1 MKKLIEMFEE
11 KFNIEAFYRDN
22 REMIIKVAAVALA
35 IVAAFF
41 VFAVRDDD
49 TGSASGDTVE
59 TETSVSEPETAA
71 IYVDIGGEV
80 KNPMLAELPEGS
92 RVDDAI
98 KAAGGLTDKADLTD
112 INRAAF
118 VEDGEKIYIP
128 AIIDEDDMS
137 TSAGSAALT
146 SGGSEAGGQS
156 SSYSGGKVNINTAG
170 SDELQT
176 LTGIGPVTAQKI
188 IDYRTENGRFSSIED
203 IKNVSGIGD
212 KTFEKFKDD
221 IRV

>member
-1 MKKLIEMFEE
+1 MKKLMEMLEE

-22 REMIIKVAAVALA
+22 RELIIKVAAVALA

-41 VFAVRDDD
+41 VFAASDDD
-49 TGSASGDTVE
+49 TGAVAGDDVE
-59 TETSVSEPETAA
+59 TEVSVTEPQTDA

-80 KNPMLAELPEGS
+80 KKPMLAELPEGS

-128 AIIDEDDMS
+128 AIIDEDDMTYAS
-137 TSAGSAALT
+137 GEYLT
-146 SGGSEAGGQS
+146 SDALGIVDRS

>member
-1 MKKLIEMFEE
+1 MKRLIDKLGI
-11 KFNIEAFYRDN
+11 NIDLENFLRQN
-22 REMIIKVAAVALA
+22 REIIIKVAAVALA

-41 VFAVRDDD
+41 VFASGGEEGND
-49 TGSASGDTVE
+49 TVNSDSFDVE
-59 TETSVSEPETAA
+59 TEANETSEAV

-80 KNPMLAELPEGS
+80 NNPMLAELPEGS

-128 AIIDEDDMS
+128 AVIEDDELPLS
-137 TSAGSAALT
+137 SVE
-146 SGGSEAGGQS
+146 SGGGRTINSD
-156 SSYSGGKVNINTAG
+156 GKININTAD

-176 LTGIGPVTAQKI
+176 LTGVGPVTAQKI
-188 IDYRTENGRFSSIED
+188 IDYRQDNGRFSTIED

-221 IRV
+221 IKV

>member
-1 MKKLIEMFEE
+1 MKNIIEKLGENI
-11 KFNIEAFYRDN
+11 NIEAFFRKN
-22 REMIIKVAAVALA
+22 KELIIKVAAVALA

-41 VFAVRDDD
+41 VFASGCGENSAPV
-49 TGSASGDTVE
+49 TGDSVE
-59 TETSVSEPETAA
+59 AENAVSETAA
-71 IYVDIGGEV
+71 AVIYVDIGGEV

-98 KAAGGLTDKADLTD
+98 KAAGGLTDKADITD

-128 AIIDEDDMS
+128 AVIEENELSLSPREDGNSS
-137 TSAGSAALT
+137 TT
-146 SGGSEAGGQS
+146 V
-156 SSYSGGKVNINTAG
+156 YSDGKININTADY
-170 SDELQT
+170 DELQT
-176 LTGIGPVTAQKI
+176 LTGVGPVTAQKI
-188 IDYRTENGRFSSIED
+188 IDYREDSGRFTTIED

-221 IRV
+221 IKV

>member
-1 MKKLIEMFEE
+1 MKNIIEKLGENI
-11 KFNIEAFYRDN
+11 NIEAFFRKN
-22 REMIIKVAAVALA
+22 KELIIKVAAVALA

-41 VFAVRDDD
+41 VFASGGGENSAPV
-49 TGSASGDTVE
+49 TGDSVE
-59 TETSVSEPETAA
+59 AENAVSETAA
-71 IYVDIGGEV
+71 AVIYVDIGGEV

-98 KAAGGLTDKADLTD
+98 KAAGGLTDKADITD

-128 AIIDEDDMS
+128 AVIEENELSLSSGEDGNSS
-137 TSAGSAALT
+137 TT
-146 SGGSEAGGQS
+146 V
-156 SSYSGGKVNINTAG
+156 YSDGKININTADY
-170 SDELQT
+170 DELQT
-176 LTGIGPVTAQKI
+176 LTGVGPVTAQKI
-188 IDYRTENGRFSSIED
+188 IDYREDSGRFTTIED

-221 IRV
+221 IKV

>member
-1 MKKLIEMFEE
+1 MKKLMEMLKE
-11 KFNIEAFYRDN
+11 KFNIEAFYSDN
-22 REMIIKVAAVALA
+22 RELIIKVAAVALA

-41 VFAVRDDD
+41 VFAASDDD
-49 TGSASGDTVE
+49 TGAVAGDDVE
-59 TETSVSEPETAA
+59 TEVSVTEPQTAA

-128 AIIDEDDMS
+128 AIIDEDDMTYAS
-137 TSAGSAALT
+137 GEYLT
-146 SGGSEAGGQS
+146 SDASGKVDRS

>member
-1 MKKLIEMFEE
+1 MKKLMEMLEE

-22 REMIIKVAAVALA
+22 RELIIKVAVVALA

-41 VFAVRDDD
+41 VFAASDDD
-49 TGSASGDTVE
+49 TGAVAGDDVE
-59 TETSVSEPETAA
+59 TEVSVTEPQTAA

-118 VEDGEKIYIP
+118 VEDGENIYSC
-128 AIIDEDDMS
+128 D
-137 TSAGSAALT
+137 
-146 SGGSEAGGQS
+146 
-156 SSYSGGKVNINTAG
+156 N
-170 SDELQT
+170 
-176 LTGIGPVTAQKI
+176 
-188 IDYRTENGRFSSIED
+188 R
-203 IKNVSGIGD
+203 
-212 KTFEKFKDD
+212 
-221 IRV
+221 

>member
-1 MKKLIEMFEE
+1 MKKLMEMLEE
-11 KFNIEAFYRDN
+11 KLNIEAFYKDN

-41 VFAVRDDD
+41 VFAVSDED
-49 TGSASGDTVE
+49 TGAVAGDAVE
-59 TETSVSEPETAA
+59 TEVSVTEPQTAA

-128 AIIDEDDMS
+128 AIIDEDDIS
-137 TSAGSAALT
+137 SSAGSAALT
-146 SGGSEAGGQS
+146 SGGSETGGQS

-203 IKNVSGIGD
+203 IKNVFGIGD

>member
-1 MKKLIEMFEE
+1 MKKLME
-11 KFNIEAFYRDN
+11 KFVNGIDLEAFFRDN
-22 REMIIKVAAVALA
+22 KEMIIKVAAVALA

-41 VFAVRDDD
+41 VFAASSGNSEPVNNDDI
-49 TGSASGDTVE
+49 
-59 TETSVSEPETAA
+59 VSENTISEPVSSS

-128 AIIDEDDMS
+128 ALIEMDE
-137 TSAGSAALT
+137 
-146 SGGSEAGGQS
+146 S
-156 SSYSGGKVNINTAG
+156 SSDVDHSDIVSGNGLSAQYSDGKVNINIAD
-170 SDELQT
+170 SEELQK
-176 LTGIGPVTAQKI
+176 LTGVGPVTAQKI
-188 IDYRTENGRFSSIED
+188 IDYRKENGRFAAIED
-203 IKNVSGIGD
+203 IKNVTGIGD

-221 IRV
+221 IKV